1 MIEGDAEPM
10 SEETAG
16 TRTLLGNQRKGVI
29 ALTIPIAVALFFQQL
44 NNIVDSL
51 WVAGLGGN
59 AMSALGIVY
68 PIYTILIGIG
78 NGLGIGV
85 GAAIARCIGQNNH
98 ADANRSAAQG
108 IFITV
113 VVSLVLTP
121 ILLITAESSMVLMGA
136 GDTVGECMEY
146 ASPIYVSTFFII
158 LSGVMS
164 GMLRGEGAARRSM
177 AIQVVGALVNIVLDP
192 ILIYTFDMGVAG
204 AAWATV
210 IAFMVSCAIA
220 SYWYLRDREM
230 YVVIRRTDYRPDAR
244 ICRGI
249 LSVGG
254 PEALELSIMY
264 LFNIFLNYLVIEVG
278 GTDMV
283 GLYST
288 GWRIAN
294 FILIIA
300 QAMGGAMVAVCSA
313 EYGMRRFDMIRDA
326 FRYSVVLSI
335 IYTAA
340 FSALLALGSGP
351 LAAVFTQSG
360 DLQYLGGEMTSM
372 LLFFAMFLPV
382 MSMVYTGSALLQ
394 AIDRA
399 SGAMVNSLLRNI
411 LLTGSFWMA
420 TATIGT
426 LTSLW
431 WMMAISE
438 IVGGLMMGA
447 HAWLMLRKVSSEES
461 PVAE

>member
-1 MIEGDAEPM
+1 M
-10 SEETAG
+10 SEETEG
-16 TRTLLGNQRKGVI
+16 TRTLLGDQRTGVI

-85 GAAIARCIGQNNH
+85 GAAIARSIGLRNH
-98 ADANRSAAQG
+98 RDANHSAGQG
-108 IFITV
+108 VLITV
-113 VVSLVLTP
+113 LVSLVLTP
-121 ILLITAESSMVLMGA
+121 FLLLTAEYTMGIMGA
-136 GDTVGECMEY
+136 GDTVKECLEY
-146 ASPIYVSTFFII
+146 AYPLYVSTFLIL

-164 GMLRGEGAARRSM
+164 GMLRGEGAAKRSM
-177 AIQVVGALVNIVLDP
+177 AIQVIGAVVNIVLDP
-192 ILIYTFDMGVAG
+192 IMIYGLDMGLAG

-210 IAFMVSCAIA
+210 IAFGTSCVIA
-220 SYWYLRDREM
+220 AYWYLRGKGM
-230 YVVIRRTDYRPDAR
+230 YIRIRRSDYRYDR
-244 ICRGI
+244 RVCRGI

-313 EYGMRRFDMIRDA
+313 EYGMGRFDMIRDA
-326 FRYSVVLSI
+326 FRYSVGLSIFWTLVLSVV
-335 IYTAA
+335 
-340 FSALLALGSGP
+340 LALGSGP
-351 LAAVFTQSG
+351 LASVFTHSE
-360 DLQYLGGEMTSM
+360 DLMYLHGEMASM

-399 SGAMVNSLLRNI
+399 SGAMVNSLARNI
-411 LLTGSFWMA
+411 LLTGTFWVA
-420 TATIGT
+420 TVSIGT

-431 WMMAISE
+431 WMMAIAE
-438 IVGGLMMGA
+438 IIGGLMMGI
-447 HAWLMLRKVSSEES
+447 HAWLMLRRVSSRES
-461 PVAE
+461 VPA

>member
-1 MIEGDAEPM
+1 M
-10 SEETAG
+10 SEETEG
-16 TRTLLGNQRKGVI
+16 TRTLLGDQRKGVI

-85 GAAIARCIGQNNH
+85 GAAIARSIGSRDH
-98 ADANRSAAQG
+98 RDANHSAGQG
-108 IFITV
+108 VLITV
-113 VVSLVLTP
+113 LVSLILTP
-121 ILLITAESSMVLMGA
+121 FLLLTAEYTMGIMGA
-136 GDTVGECMEY
+136 GDTVKECLEY
-146 ASPIYVSTFFII
+146 AYPLYASTFLIL

-164 GMLRGEGAARRSM
+164 GMLRGEGAAKRSM
-177 AIQVVGALVNIVLDP
+177 AIQVIGAVVNIILDP
-192 ILIYTFDMGVAG
+192 IMIYGLDMGVAG

-210 IAFMVSCAIA
+210 IAFGTSCVIA
-220 SYWYLRDREM
+220 AYWYLRGKGM
-230 YVVIRRTDYRPDAR
+230 YIRIRRSDYRYDR
-244 ICRGI
+244 RVCRGI

-313 EYGMRRFDMIRDA
+313 EYGMGRFDMIRDA
-326 FRYSVVLSI
+326 FRYSVGLSIFWTLVLS
-335 IYTAA
+335 AV
-340 FSALLALGSGP
+340 LALGSGP
-351 LAAVFTQSG
+351 LASVFTHSE
-360 DLQYLGGEMTSM
+360 DLMYLHGEMASM

-399 SGAMVNSLLRNI
+399 SGAMVNSLARNI
-411 LLTGSFWMA
+411 LLTGTFWVA
-420 TATIGT
+420 TVSIGT

-431 WMMAISE
+431 WMMAIAE
-438 IVGGLMMGA
+438 IIGGLMMGI
-447 HAWLMLRKVSSEES
+447 HAWLMLRRVSSRES
-461 PVAE
+461 VPA